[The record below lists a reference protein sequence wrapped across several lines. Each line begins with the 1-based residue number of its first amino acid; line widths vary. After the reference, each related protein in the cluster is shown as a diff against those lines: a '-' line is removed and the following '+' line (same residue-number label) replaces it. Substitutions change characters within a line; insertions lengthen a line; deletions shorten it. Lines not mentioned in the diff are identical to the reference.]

1 MKRSERTSA
10 HEGPFRTWFLRGWF
24 VAAALFFAID
34 AVVWSRSGTTIQLAD
49 TFYPLHP
56 VDLMRRSM
64 WSWNHLYTPFGQFDN
79 DMGLVPWLLVN
90 AVLARVFDATLAQVA
105 LLGAIAFLGWV
116 GMLRLTLALG
126 ARALVAVC
134 VAWLYAV
141 NPLTQ
146 LEFGTAI
153 LINIVFYAALPWLY
167 YALLLATHEDAERRA
182 RLRFAIVLTSLVVAP
197 TLGLNPPILLLFA
210 AAIVIWLVALRLRGT
225 ISRTFVLWCASVALL
240 VLGAAL
246 WWLVP
251 EAIGFLSNPPAA
263 SLAAGQFEYQRA
275 SVANVFR
282 LNSWWIW
289 NLPAFVNGAAGYDA
303 APVVV
308 ASGYALFALALV
320 SFAINGAARKPFL
333 GFLGAIAVLS
343 LLVTTRYN
351 PPFAPLIEALY
362 HLPLMFLYR
371 ESTTKFPVVAVA
383 LLAIVAGSIDQS
395 RRFSIGAAGA
405 IVVSATVATIAML
418 SSELLVRGAIF
429 PVASIYSP
437 SAHVGAVSDWEEVHR
452 FFARRHDASSVLVL
466 PGHPQY
472 QVLASNGF
480 RGIDILPASE
490 IPRPLA
496 LVGARPGYVA
506 EPHARRFGEL
516 VQRLAIAGDQRMAT
530 LLAQNDVGWVVFRH
544 DIDRAGD
551 ADADASA
558 IDSLLG
564 PPVERFGSLDIYR
577 VSDSR
582 AANVRESLAPSE
594 VDRWI
599 GDVRESEAP
608 KTIDLARDSRVFAPD
623 GSPTIG
629 SMWFSSDPDVNAEK
643 LVAINPTRRG
653 LISDVEYPVFI
664 DKPTAFAL
672 RVESSGGVRSYQSAP
687 IDGRGVYD
695 ATFAGVVFPPGGAYV
710 RVGPTAFSPQTVV
723 RAPARARDFSE
734 NEPRFLR
741 IRYESRAFQ
750 APSHSATVRYDV
762 RDLTSLTIGR
772 TASSPENV
780 DWSLVS
786 VRTREGRIVCT
797 IPLSATREEFD
808 LLPALE
814 RCFRS
819 NGLSSQAL
827 LTGTVER
834 IAVVDEPRA
843 TPVSID
849 TGIRLGVRA
858 DEPLPSLAAATDP
871 SDRTV
876 SDSLRTPFF
885 SRYEGVSRGRYL
897 VTDELY
903 DRFQLGLIG
912 LHAEPHLR
920 VAGWRSAWAAD
931 RAGDV
936 WTVDVPNV
944 VELLAIAAAIVIV
957 SFSGSALRRN
967 RDDPSYV
974 ERAI

>member
-1 MKRSERTSA
+1 MKRFGRTDA
-10 HEGPFRTWFLRGWF
+10 HDGAFCAWFLRGWF
-24 VAAALFFAID
+24 VVAALFFAID

-49 TFYPLHP
+49 TFYPFHP
-56 VDLMRRSM
+56 LDLMRRSM

-79 DMGLVPWLLVN
+79 DMGLVPWLLIN
-90 AVLARVFDATLAQVA
+90 AVLGRVFDATLAQVA
-105 LLGAIAFLGWV
+105 LLGAIAFLGWA
-116 GMLRLTLALG
+116 GMLRLALALG

-153 LINIVFYAALPWLY
+153 LINVVFYAALPWLY
-167 YALLLATHEDAERRA
+167 YALLVATRDDAELRA
-182 RLRFAIVLTSLVVAP
+182 RLRFVIVLASLVVAP

-210 AAIVIWLVALRLRGT
+210 AAIAIWLVALRLLGT
-225 ISRTFVLWCASVALL
+225 ISRTFVVWCVSVGLL

-289 NLPAFVNGAAGYDA
+289 NLPEFVNGAAEYDTT
-303 APVVV
+303 PLVV
-308 ASGYALFALALV
+308 ASGYALFVLALV
-320 SFAINGAARKPFL
+320 SFVTNGPARRPFL
-333 GFLGAIAVLS
+333 GFLGAIAVLF
-343 LLVTTRYN
+343 LLATTRYN
-351 PPFAPLIEALY
+351 PPFAPLVEALY
-362 HLPLMFLYR
+362 RVPLMFLYR
-371 ESTTKFPVVAVA
+371 ESTTKFPIVAVA
-383 LLAIVAGSIDQS
+383 LLAIVAAAIDRSRRLSVGAIGSI
-395 RRFSIGAAGA
+395 A
-405 IVVSATVATIAML
+405 ISAIVATIGIV
-418 SSELLVRGAIF
+418 SSELLVRGVIF

-437 SAHVGAVSDWEEVHR
+437 SAHVGAVPDWEAVHR
-452 FFARRHDASSVLVL
+452 FFVRRHDASSVLVL

-480 RGIDILPASE
+480 RGIDIMPAVE

-516 VQRLAIAGDQRMAT
+516 VQRLAIEGDRRMET

-544 DIDRAGD
+544 DIDRTGD
-551 ADADASA
+551 ADADATA

-564 PPVERFGSLDIYR
+564 PPVERFGSLDVYHIPNP
-577 VSDSR
+577 R
-582 AANVRESLAPSE
+582 AADARESLAPSD

-599 GDVRESEAP
+599 GEARGP
-608 KTIDLARDSRVFAPD
+608 DSPRTIDLAWDARAVVPV

-629 SMWFSSDPDVNAEK
+629 SFWFSSDPDVNAEK
-643 LVAINPTRRG
+643 LVAINPTRRDV
-653 LISDVEYPVFI
+653 ISDVEYPVFI

-672 RVESSGGVRSYQSAP
+672 RVESSGGVRSYESAP
-687 IDGRGVYD
+687 IDGRGVYEV
-695 ATFAGVVFPPGGAYV
+695 TFAGVVFPPGGAYV
-710 RVGPTAFSPQTVV
+710 RVGPIAFSPQAVV
-723 RAPARARDFSE
+723 RLPARARDFSE

-750 APSHSATVRYDV
+750 APSRSATARYAV
-762 RDLTSLTIGR
+762 RDLTSLAIGR
-772 TASSPENV
+772 ATSSPENV

-786 VRTREGRIVCT
+786 VRTREGRVVCT
-797 IPLSATREEFD
+797 IPLSATRDEIN

-819 NGLSSQAL
+819 NGWSSQAL
-827 LTGTVER
+827 LAGKVER

-858 DEPLPSLAAATDP
+858 RDPLPSFIASSEP
-871 SDRTV
+871 KERPIPH
-876 SDSLRTPFF
+876 SLRTPFL
-885 SRYEGVSRGRYL
+885 SRYEGVSRGAYL
-897 VTDELY
+897 VTDEL
-903 DRFQLGLIG
+903 FNPSQLGSIG

-931 RAGDV
+931 RDGDV
-936 WTVDVPNV
+936 WTIDVPNIA
-944 VELLAIAAAIVIV
+944 ELIAIAAAIVIV
-957 SFSGSALRRN
+957 SFSALALRRGCDSS
-967 RDDPSYV
+967 RYV